1 MRQSIIASV
10 ALASLASVTLLYTA
24 GPADA
29 KRLNAC
35 QIKHSLCSE
44 RCIMRND
51 GAQIGACI
59 QRTCDVQHR
68 GCGPQSLSAMSKG
81 LSRTDPAAN
90 PKPPKVGVPGSGV
103 ATTPKSTTA
112 GAGARA
118 PLGPV
123 AAKPNGGFR
132 PSGRTF

>member
-10 ALASLASVTLLYTA
+10 ALASVASVTLLYTA

-35 QIKHSLCSE
+35 QIKHSYCSE

-81 LSRTDPAAN
+81 LSTDPAVN
-90 PKPPKVGVPGSGV
+90 PKPPKVGGSGV
-103 ATTPKSTTA
+103 ATTPKSTTTA
-112 GAGARA
+112 AGARA